1 VRGAKVAEKTLK
13 RSTEDHRKDCVFL
26 ELKPEYDKII
36 EMQKIQNKEFSSFI
50 EQTTT
55 IVKKL
60 DDHLHESTEKFKT
73 KAEELSKSDKD
84 SEQKFSEV
92 LESIKKLSECYE
104 SSQNSIRD
112 LRAHLDNGYQK
123 KLRDAIEETQKK
135 VSSESNKELIGELMG
150 MLKTV
155 VVGKMDIQMTTAK
168 KFWQMLIQITA
179 AGGLIYMIV
188 QMVLKAQT

>member
-1 VRGAKVAEKTLK
+1 MDKKTLENCEFLK
-13 RSTEDHRKDCVFL
+13 AKAGYDAIVSEQRK
-26 ELKPEYDKII
+26 
-36 EMQKIQNKEFSSFI
+36 QNKGFCEIIAKTNDAITELSESVKLTI
-50 EQTTT
+50 TEIQEQ
-55 IVKKL
+55 IVSANSKDVANDEKL
-60 DDHLHESTEKFKT
+60 AGIHESIRTLKMCSEDNKREIK
-73 KAEELSKSDKD
+73 ELR
-84 SEQKFSEV
+84 E
-92 LESIKKLSECYE
+92 
-104 SSQNSIRD
+104 
-112 LRAHLDNGYQK
+112 HLDNGYQK

>member
-1 VRGAKVAEKTLK
+1 MDKKTLENCEFLK
-13 RSTEDHRKDCVFL
+13 AKAGYDAIVSEQRK
-26 ELKPEYDKII
+26 
-36 EMQKIQNKEFSSFI
+36 QNKGFHEIITKTNDAIAELSESVKLTI
-50 EQTTT
+50 TEIQEQ
-55 IVKKL
+55 IVSANSKDVANDEKL
-60 DDHLHESTEKFKT
+60 AGIHESIRTLKIC
-73 KAEELSKSDKD
+73 
-84 SEQKFSEV
+84 SEDNKRE
-92 LESIKKLSECYE
+92 IKE
-104 SSQNSIRD
+104 

-179 AGGLIYMIV
+179 VGGLIYMIV

>member
-1 VRGAKVAEKTLK
+1 MAERTLK
-13 RSTEDHRKDCVFL
+13 QSKEDHGKDCVFL

-50 EQTTT
+50 EHTT
-55 IVKKL
+55 ILVKKL

-92 LESIKKLSECYE
+92 LESIKKLSACYE
-104 SSQNSIRD
+104 SNQNSIRD

-150 MLKTV
+150 MIRTV

-179 AGGLIYMIV
+179 VGGLVYMIV

>member
-1 VRGAKVAEKTLK
+1 MDKKTLENCEFLK
-13 RSTEDHRKDCVFL
+13 AKAGYDAIVSEQRK
-26 ELKPEYDKII
+26 
-36 EMQKIQNKEFSSFI
+36 QNKGFREIITKTNDAIAELSESVKHTI
-50 EQTTT
+50 TEIQEQ
-55 IVKKL
+55 IVSANSKDVANDEKL
-60 DDHLHESTEKFKT
+60 AGIHESIRMLKMCSEDNKREIK
-73 KAEELSKSDKD
+73 ELR
-84 SEQKFSEV
+84 E
-92 LESIKKLSECYE
+92 
-104 SSQNSIRD
+104 
-112 LRAHLDNGYQK
+112 HLDNGYQK